1 MRAETV
7 AIDGQGTAPHVPA
20 RFVISGP
27 RESLGSVTLEQLR
40 AMAVSRQ
47 IKPTT
52 RVKST
57 GGDHWFDAKDLP
69 WLFSDKNWLVA
80 VLLAF
85 FLGPLGIDRFYLG
98 YTGIGIAK
106 LLTIGGLGI
115 WALVDLVLIA
125 ARALPDS
132 EGLPLR

>member
-7 AIDGQGTAPHVPA
+7 AIDRPGAAAHLPP

-40 AMAVSRQ
+40 AMAVARQ

-52 RVKST
+52 RVKDVA
-57 GGDHWFDAKDLP
+57 GDHWFDAKDLP

-115 WALVDLVLIA
+115 WALVDFVLIA
-125 ARALPDS
+125 VRAVPDS